1 MSKIMGDA
9 NPLEMLNKELEKST
23 KGSKTRTKAE
33 PASAKTEDKPKRT
46 FRVNLAL
53 RQDIG
58 EELKRRATE
67 ENRSVNNYIE
77 QLLLDHFEK

>member
-1 MSKIMGDA
+1 MGDA
-9 NPLEMLNKELEKST
+9 NPMRELMGEVQKQSKE
-23 KGSKTRTKAE
+23 SKTRRE
-33 PASAKTEDKPKRT
+33 PAPAKTEDKPKRT

>member
-1 MSKIMGDA
+1 MSKIMGDI
-9 NPLEMLNKELEKST
+9 NPAEELMRT
-23 KGSKTRTKAE
+23 AQGSKATKKTA
-33 PASAKTEDKPKRT
+33 PAKTEGKPKRT

-58 EELKRRATE
+58 EELRRRADA